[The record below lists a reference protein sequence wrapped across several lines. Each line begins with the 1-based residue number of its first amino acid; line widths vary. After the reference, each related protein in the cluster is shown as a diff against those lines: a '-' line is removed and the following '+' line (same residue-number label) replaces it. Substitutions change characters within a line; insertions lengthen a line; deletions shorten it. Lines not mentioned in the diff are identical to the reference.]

1 MPCCSALYVVC
12 GVYRGR
18 AGLFVALWILL
29 LPYLSLSLI
38 GSEVY
43 GFIGYKPLYR
53 YRRALSLEFECA
65 AVQCAAE
72 FSVFV
77 CDGAVD
83 DRMRDAV

>member
-1 MPCCSALYVVC
+1 MLCVEFT
-12 GVYRGR
+12 GVARVY
-18 AGLFVALWILL
+18 LSLWMLL

-43 GFIGYKPLYR
+43 GFIGYKPLSR
-53 YRRALSLEFECA
+53 YRPALSLEFECA